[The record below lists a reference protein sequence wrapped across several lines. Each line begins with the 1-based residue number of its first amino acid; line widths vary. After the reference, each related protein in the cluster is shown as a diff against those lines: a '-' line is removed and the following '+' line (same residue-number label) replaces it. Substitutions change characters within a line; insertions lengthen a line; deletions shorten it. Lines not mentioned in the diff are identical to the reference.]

1 MIFFDLEANGLREQA
16 TRIWVISWCEDDG
29 DIRSVYD
36 ESGIKHS
43 EEGGVPFSCTDG
55 VVGHNIINYDIPVL
69 NRLGFRFSCKNS
81 GVFDTII
88 WSRLLWPDLL
98 APAVPE
104 GVKRPDPHSLAAWA
118 IRFGGEAKVHQETWH
133 EFDPNMVKRCESDVR
148 ITRKLYHKIMKEIT
162 K

>member
-29 DIRSVYD
+29 DVISETDV
-36 ESGIKHS
+36 SGVQGL
-43 EEGGVPFSCTDG
+43 GGGDPNWC
-55 VVGHNIINYDIPVL
+55 GHNIINYDLPVIH
-69 NRLGFRFSCKNS
+69 RLAPHINLS
-81 GVFDTII
+81 GRKVFDTII